1 MRKQNRNTEGR
12 LAPDSLGSLIRAK
25 RERENLTQ
33 FQAAEAWGIPISTLT
48 SWEQGIRTPRGIAL
62 AAIKQLLGG

>member
-12 LAPDSLGSLIRAK
+12 LAPDSLGSLIRAR

-33 FQAAEAWGIPISTLT
+33 VQASEAWGIPLTTLT
-48 SWEQGIRTPRGIAL
+48 YWEQGRSTPRGIAL